1 MSMRWFM
8 IYKLLRATSKHL
20 LKVLTRWFQNV
31 NRKTCFS
38 NIEITRYLL
47 RLLQNLEKISQK
59 ISFVRDR
66 DVISNLKPHS
76 IVLPVSDQWKRG
88 TYIEWEIKKKRA
100 RISLKRAY
108 INYVCLR
115 VRCKLDEVSRE
126 RHAYSKVNIHHAY
139 SELNMQH
146 ATMSLRNSTV
156 KGIEPPRFLS

>member
-1 MSMRWFM
+1 M
-8 IYKLLRATSKHL
+8 KTSDC
-20 LKVLTRWFQNV
+20 WDNV
-31 NRKTCFS
+31 HVVIHDLQTTTSNEKTFS
-38 NIEITRYLL
+38 KSSNALVSECKSEDMF
-47 RLLQNLEKISQK
+47 LLQNLEKISQK
-59 ISFVRDR
+59 ISFVRAR